1 MNTTEEENQIPDMV
15 DQNIDKF
22 LNALLI
28 VFHEI
33 GAEPAEGEQLFAESS
48 LALDDQGFFR
58 YILPNHFLYTLS
70 EEQVKAGG
78 FGESDSNVVIPI
90 VDDRYFVLVQS

>member
-1 MNTTEEENQIPDMV
+1 MNTEQDPEMQNQT
-15 DQNIDKF
+15 IDKF

-33 GAEPAEGEQLFAESS
+33 GAEPAEGEKIFSESS
-48 LALDDQGFFR
+48 LDFDENGLFR

-70 EEQVKAGG
+70 EEQVKTSG
-78 FGESDSNVVIPI
+78 FAESDNGVVIPI
-90 VDDRYFVLVQS
+90 VDDRYFVLVKS